1 MKLTLLI
8 SVLMGTLLSSAC
20 MAAEPTVC
28 KSMCAEEK
36 RECRAGALHKTQLD
50 DSPLIENA
58 PTGHRDARALGQYQG
73 TPQENKT
80 AVATEFR
87 KRKMERE
94 QACDSKALACSRACT
109 SAEPASVV
117 LKPKTQH

>member
-1 MKLTLLI
+1 MKTSVLF
-8 SVLMGTLLSSAC
+8 SVLMSTLLSAAC

-28 KSMCAEEK
+28 KAICAEEK
-36 RECRAGALHKTQLD
+36 RECRAEAHRKTQLD
-50 DSPLIENA
+50 DSPIIDNA

-73 TPQENKT
+73 TPQDAKT
-80 AVATEFR
+80 TVASEFR

-94 QACDSKALACSRACT
+94 QACDSKARTCAKACT
-109 SAEPASVV
+109 SPEPASVV

>member
-1 MKLTLLI
+1 MKTFLLV
-8 SVLMGTLLSSAC
+8 SVLMGTLLPAAC

-28 KSMCAEEK
+28 KAICAEEQ
-36 RECRAGALHKTQLD
+36 RACRAEALHQTQLD
-50 DSPLIENA
+50 DSPLIGNA

-73 TPQENKT
+73 TPQDAKS
-80 AVATEFR
+80 AVASEFR

-94 QACDSKALACSRACT
+94 QACDSKARSCAKACT
-109 SAEPASVV
+109 SAAPASVV